1 MVTGPHLP
9 LSHSFPLPSTPL
21 LMEAIEDAEANRF
34 DDLDH
39 YHRIMRE
46 LREEK
51 SRQFISPA
59 AAESKRDARHESVVN
74 KLIAA
79 VYSGPTIGDVESALT
94 LTTFP
99 NGDAGGRCSCRSTVC
114 PPDKGQGKMEHKYT
128 LRLKTCGIGF
138 ADDGYK
144 WRKYGQKSIKNSPN
158 PRSYYRCSNPRC
170 GAKKQ
175 VERSMEDPE
184 MLIVT
189 YEGLHL
195 HCTYSHLLLPP
206 PREDSKAGFH
216 ASKKLKRRSM
226 AGAMDNTTIQSRLPS
241 QPAVDG
247 TVSPVTEDDALRSSE
262 GLLEDVVPL
271 LVRKPCNSTT
281 SSYDRRPSSYSNPS
295 WTNSPSCFNLGILST
310 TM

>member
-1 MVTGPHLP
+1 
-9 LSHSFPLPSTPL
+9 
-21 LMEAIEDAEANRF
+21 MEAIEEAESNRVG
-34 DDLDH
+34 DLDQ
-39 YHRIMRE
+39 YLQIMRE

-51 SRQFISPA
+51 CPQFISPE
-59 AAESKRDARHESVVN
+59 AAESQRDARHESVVN

-99 NGDAGGRCSCRSTVC
+99 SGDSGGRCSCRPT
-114 PPDKGQGKMEHKYT
+114 
-128 LRLKTCGIGF
+128 
-138 ADDGYK
+138 
-144 WRKYGQKSIKNSPN
+144 
-158 PRSYYRCSNPRC
+158 SYYRCSNPRC

-184 MLIVT
+184 TLIVT

-195 HCTYSHLLLPP
+195 HCTYSRLLLPP
-206 PREDSKAGFH
+206 PQEDYKAGFH
-216 ASKKLKRRSM
+216 AAKKLKRRPM
-226 AGAMDNTTIQSRLPS
+226 AGALDNTTIQSRLSS

-247 TVSPVTEDDALRSSE
+247 TVSPIMEEDALHSSE

-271 LVRKPCNSTT
+271 LVRKPCISPT
-281 SSYDRRPSSYSNPS
+281 SSYDRRPSSS
-295 WTNSPSCFNLGILST
+295 WTNSSSCFNLGILST

>member
-1 MVTGPHLP
+1 
-9 LSHSFPLPSTPL
+9 
-21 LMEAIEDAEANRF
+21 MEAIEEAEANRF
-34 DDLDH
+34 DDLGH
-39 YHRIMRE
+39 CRRIMRE

-51 SRQFISPA
+51 SLRFISPE

-74 KLIAA
+74 RLIAA

-94 LTTFP
+94 LTTFT
-99 NGDAGGRCSCRSTVC
+99 NGDAAGRCSSRSTVC

-128 LRLKTCGIGF
+128 LRLKICGVGL

-206 PREDSKAGFH
+206 PREDSRAGFH

-226 AGAMDNTTIQSRLPS
+226 AGALGDTTIRSRLPS

-247 TVSPVTEDDALRSSE
+247 TVSPVVEEEDALQSSE

-271 LVRKPCNSTT
+271 LVRKPCISTA

-295 WTNSPSCFNLGILST
+295 WANSSSCFSLGILST

>member
-1 MVTGPHLP
+1 MEDIYKSSSP
-9 LSHSFPLPSTPL
+9 LVSLFHSFPLTSTPL
-21 LMEAIEDAEANRF
+21 LMEAIEEAESNRVG
-34 DDLDH
+34 DLDQ
-39 YHRIMRE
+39 YLQIMRE

-51 SRQFISPA
+51 CPQFISPE
-59 AAESKRDARHESVVN
+59 AAESQRDARHESVVN

-99 NGDAGGRCSCRSTVC
+99 SGDSGGRCSCRPTY
-114 PPDKGQGKMEHKYT
+114 YT
-128 LRLKTCGIGF
+128 LRLKTCGNGF

-184 MLIVT
+184 TLIVT

-195 HCTYSHLLLPP
+195 HCTYSRLLLPP
-206 PREDSKAGFH
+206 PQEDYKAGFH
-216 ASKKLKRRSM
+216 AAKKLKRRPM
-226 AGAMDNTTIQSRLPS
+226 AGALDNTTIQSRLSS

-247 TVSPVTEDDALRSSE
+247 TVSPIMEEDALHSSE

-271 LVRKPCNSTT
+271 LVRKPCISPT
-281 SSYDRRPSSYSNPS
+281 SSYDRRPSSS
-295 WTNSPSCFNLGILST
+295 WTNISSCFNLGILST